1 MTSLSG
7 IHVHPGT
14 AEESACHHGNAVP
27 ILHEVRHALER
38 LIHTGESTKIDLS
51 SIPFGPGDEERL
63 TARLGT
69 GEVSASIDALGPT
82 RIHETAIPGVWLVDY
97 RSGED
102 ERLALH
108 IEITTFPEILRTQPE
123 DLAIAISALDAQL
136 EPGQGIPRQKS

>member
-7 IHVHPGT
+7 VPVHVETPQGST
-14 AEESACHHGNAVP
+14 EHHGNAIP

-38 LIHTGESTKIDLS
+38 LIDTGDSTKIDLS

-69 GEVSASIDALGPT
+69 GEVHAAIDALGPT
-82 RIHETAIPGVWLVDY
+82 RIQETAVPGVWLVDY
-97 RSGED
+97 RNGED

-108 IEITTFPEILRTQPE
+108 IEITTLPEILRTQPE
-123 DLAIAISALDAQL
+123 DLAIAIAALDAQL
-136 EPGQGIPRQKS
+136 EPGQGIESQ